1 MNFFALSLLSLENER
16 KNILTSLKEKTDS
29 IVKTINEDSN
39 PEIREMLV
47 TELTV
52 IQNLIPI
59 YE

>member
-16 KNILTSLKEKTDS
+16 KYILTSLKEKKDS